1 MTTNYQKVDE
11 FNRIFGVKLYPELNP
26 NVLQDDPVLVEQRM
40 KLIREEMREL
50 EDAVR
55 DNDIVETVDALADIL
70 YVVYGMCNAL
80 GVDADEAFRIVH
92 ENNMSKLCSTE
103 EEAKETVR
111 YYEENKE
118 KLGYDSPDYRETEN
132 GRWAVFNRSTKKV
145 LKSIKWKPVDL
156 HHFCFSQKG
165 QK

>member
-11 FNRIFGVKLYPELNP
+11 FNRIFGVKLYPDLDP
-26 NVLQDDPVLVEQRM
+26 NILQNDPVLVEQRM

-50 EDAVR
+50 EEAVR

-70 YVVYGMCNAL
+70 YVVYGAGNAL
-80 GVDADEAFRIVH
+80 GVNMDEAFRIVH

-103 EEAKETVR
+103 EEAQETVR

-118 KLGYDSPDYRETEN
+118 RLGYDSPDYRRTEN
-132 GRWAVFNRSTKKV
+132 GKWAVFNRSTKKV
-145 LKSIKWKPVDL
+145 LKSVMWKPVDL
-156 HHFCFSQKG
+156 GGFCFDRKG
-165 QK
+165 Q